1 MPLCYHQLYALGQ
14 SLRFRMRQ
22 TSTKSSFGQQS
33 CPCTAILLYAI
44 EGNGSAWLVCSPS
57 FDSTR
62 STKACLIQIRH
73 ENSVS
78 KHSKP
83 TIVMHNN
90 IGIPLSPSR
99 TPSTKELPCLL
110 RLLILA
116 VSPQV
121 ERLFDPP
128 QTSESLL
135 ATEDLNTLPARF
147 EDYDVASILK
157 MFDHGLCTLAGLG
170 DRVLSARIAK
180 KSNRQVGEQDAARVV
195 S

>member
-14 SLRFRMRQ
+14 SHRLRMKQ

-33 CPCTAILLYAI
+33 CPCTATLLFTI
-44 EGNGSAWLVCSPS
+44 EGNGSAWLICSPA

-62 STKACLIQIRH
+62 STKACLIWIWH
-73 ENSVS
+73 ENSVLQ
-78 KHSKP
+78 HSKP

-90 IGIPLSPSR
+90 IGSSLSPSR

-121 ERLFDPP
+121 ESLFDPP

-147 EDYDVASILK
+147 ENYDVASILK
-157 MFDHGLCTLAGLG
+157 VFDHGLCTLAGLG
-170 DRVLSARIAK
+170 DRVLSARIARN
-180 KSNRQVGEQDAARVV
+180 SNG
-195 S
+195 